1 MKTFNLKFLTATTLA
16 LAVVVVP
23 SFASAEM
30 LYRQL
35 EVGSRGTDVS
45 SLQSFL
51 ASDATIYPSGLVT
64 GYFGLM
70 TKSGVMRFQSRNGI
84 SQVGRVGPQTL
95 AAINAQMGGVGSNN
109 SPFVEAAP
117 GFTGLSAVSVN
128 GLTAQVSVS
137 TNVATRATL
146 YYSPSPIV
154 AFENSATTPITVTIG
169 GEAVQSNTN
178 LQTSHTIAT
187 QTLLPNTTYYA
198 MILVTDSNG
207 VVSVIR
213 PASFRTN

>member
-1 MKTFNLKFLTATTLA
+1 MKKNTSLVTTL
-16 LAVVVVP
+16 LSLSVILIP
-23 SFASAEM
+23 SLVSAET

-51 ASDATIYPSGLVT
+51 ASDASIYPSGLVT
-64 GYFGLM
+64 GYFGSL
-70 TKSGVMRFQSRNGI
+70 TKGGVMRFQSRNGI
-84 SQVGRVGPQTL
+84 SMVGRVGPQTL
-95 AAINAQMGGVGSNN
+95 AVINAQMGGGVGTNN

-117 GFTGLSAVSVN
+117 AFTGLSTVSVN

-154 AFENSATTPITVTIG
+154 AFENIATTPITVTIG
-169 GEAVQSNTN
+169 GEAVQANTN
-178 LQTSHTIAT
+178 LQTSHTITT

-198 MILVTDSNG
+198 MVVVTDVNG
-207 VVSVIR
+207 IVSVIN

>member
-1 MKTFNLKFLTATTLA
+1 MKILNTKITASLLTLA
-16 LAVVVVP
+16 VMVVP
-23 SFASAEM
+23 SMVAADI

-35 EVGSRGTDVS
+35 EVGSRGADVS

-51 ASDATIYPSGLVT
+51 ASDSSLYPSGLVT
-64 GYFGLM
+64 GYFGSL
-70 TKSGVMRFQSRNGI
+70 TRSGVMRFQARNGI

-95 AAINAQMGGVGSNN
+95 PVINAQMGNGSTNN

-117 GFTGLSAVSVN
+117 AFTGLSTVSVN
-128 GLTAQVSVS
+128 GLSAQVNVS
-137 TNVATRATL
+137 TNVATRAVL

-154 AFENSATTPITVTIG
+154 AFESTGTSPVTVTVG
-169 GEAVQSNTN
+169 GEAVQANAN

-198 MILVTDSNG
+198 MIVVTDING
-207 VVSVIR
+207 VASVIR
-213 PASFRTN
+213 PATFRTN

>member
-1 MKTFNLKFLTATTLA
+1 MKILNTTITASLLTLA
-16 LAVVVVP
+16 VIAGP
-23 SFASAEM
+23 SMVAADT

-51 ASDATIYPSGLVT
+51 AGDASLYPSGLVT
-64 GYFGLM
+64 GYFGSL
-70 TKSGVMRFQSRNGI
+70 TRSGVMRFQAKNGI

-95 AAINAQMGGVGSNN
+95 PVINAQMGGGMSN
-109 SPFVEAAP
+109 SAYIESAP
-117 GFTGLSAVSVN
+117 GFTGLSTVSVS

-137 TNVATRATL
+137 TNVATRAVL

-154 AFENSATTPITVTIG
+154 AFESTGASPITVTVG

-178 LQTSHTIAT
+178 LQTSHTITT

-198 MILVTDSNG
+198 MIVVTDGNG
-207 VVSVIR
+207 VVSVIQ
-213 PASFRTN
+213 PGSFRTN